1 VVDDVK
7 SNGVVDDELELREAV
22 LKFRGSKKEV
32 SGKGVEIVGWV
43 IVGSRMEA
51 RALKRQP

>member
-22 LKFRGSKKEV
+22 LKFRGFQKED
-32 SGKGVEIVGWV
+32 SEGVMLMVGGLV
-43 IVGSRMEA
+43 IVGSRV
-51 RALKRQP
+51 ALVS